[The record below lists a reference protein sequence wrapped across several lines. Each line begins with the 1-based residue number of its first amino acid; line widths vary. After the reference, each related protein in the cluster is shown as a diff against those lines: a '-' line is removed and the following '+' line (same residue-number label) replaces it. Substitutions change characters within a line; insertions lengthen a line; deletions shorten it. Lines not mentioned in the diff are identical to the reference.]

1 MPAKLLAALT
11 KAGMRINR
19 VGDPFLALA
28 QLCKSQR
35 RNTPAAAEAPNEP
48 RSSVKLVIL
57 FPEMLTDAAEF
68 CAAADIYAPGVP
80 RWQYGPAANPE
91 LRAIVDADMARWAQK
106 NPEPVPLPG
115 KAAVEPAAKAAE
127 RPARPGAPTSRTL
140 TGTPQLRLAG
150 DGPALAPLPSPAAL
164 DNPPRSTDEQEL
176 AGQGTLLGAGEDM
189 HAARSR
195 SHLITDEELRMLL
208 GESNEDK
215 PEHGT
220 R

>member
-1 MPAKLLAALT
+1 V
-11 KAGMRINR
+11 R
-19 VGDPFLALA
+19 
-28 QLCKSQR
+28 
-35 RNTPAAAEAPNEP
+35 
-48 RSSVKLVIL
+48 LVIL

-91 LRAIVDADMARWAQK
+91 LRAIVDADVARWVQK
-106 NPEPVPLPG
+106 IPESPAIPG
-115 KAAVEPAAKAAE
+115 TVVVEPAAAKVVE
-127 RPARPGAPTSRTL
+127 RPARPMTPTASRTSS
-140 TGTPQLRLAG
+140 GSPQLRLAG
-150 DGPALAPLPSPAAL
+150 EGPALPPLPASAPL
-164 DNPPRSTDEQEL
+164 DNPQRSADEHGL
-176 AGQGTLLGAGEDM
+176 AVQGTPAGTGEDI